1 MLVKEKKW
9 GVNIYSTFHFQFL
22 CLKVPF
28 LILSCLNLPIIFY
41 SSLENN
47 KRYSLKFIFIMFQMH
62 VTEIFFKGREAK
74 LLEIVPLGNNRI
86 CKIGI
91 QILEM
96 DILCSYS
103 QSGNNTLAHWCWF
116 KVYIES

>member
-1 MLVKEKKW
+1 
-9 GVNIYSTFHFQFL
+9 
-22 CLKVPF
+22 
-28 LILSCLNLPIIFY
+28 
-41 SSLENN
+41 
-47 KRYSLKFIFIMFQMH
+47 MFQMH

-74 LLEIVPLGNNRI
+74 LLEIVPLGNNSI

-103 QSGNNTLAHWCWF
+103 QSGNNTLAHWC
-116 KVYIES
+116 